1 VGDVRE
7 AWSKAADLSSQ
18 IHVVT
23 KKKPF
28 RVVLGRAPAMYD
40 EIWTAGKVMYKL
52 EQVVADQGT
61 LIIYGPHI
69 REISRTWGKYIE
81 RIGYHTRDYFLAQM
95 DQFKDIPRGVLAH
108 STHVRGTGTCERG
121 VEKPHVN
128 VVLATS
134 IPRET
139 CHRINLGYMDPS
151 GIRLSDYVDREEEGI
166 LFVDHA
172 GEILY
177 RLKQAE

>member
-1 VGDVRE
+1 
-7 AWSKAADLSSQ
+7 
-18 IHVVT
+18 
-23 KKKPF
+23 
-28 RVVLGRAPAMYD
+28 
-40 EIWTAGKVMYKL
+40 MYKL

-95 DQFKDIPRGVLAH
+95 DRFNDIPRGVLAH
-108 STHVRGTGTCERG
+108 LTHVRGTGTYEKG
-121 VEKPHVN
+121 VEKPHVK

-134 IPRET
+134 IPKET
-139 CHRINLGYMDPS
+139 CNRINLGYMDPS
-151 GIRLSDYVDREEEGI
+151 GIRISDYAGREEEGI

-172 GEILY
+172 GGILY
-177 RLKQAE
+177 RLE